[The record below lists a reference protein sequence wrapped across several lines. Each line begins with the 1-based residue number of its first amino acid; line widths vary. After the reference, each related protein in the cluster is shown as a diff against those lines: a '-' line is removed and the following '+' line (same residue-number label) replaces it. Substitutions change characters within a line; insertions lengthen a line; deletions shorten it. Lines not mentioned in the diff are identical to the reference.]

1 MRECHEGVGTAMKAR
16 YLFLVA
22 SVLVLIAGCGAKK
35 AVMMGPIG
43 PEGAATLQYMNL
55 VSLKHRAVAVKLV
68 AVQDKPVA
76 EGIGELVELP
86 PGTYGLTFRWL
97 KADDD
102 VAVVLLPSGAMTG
115 APSAVLTE
123 PARRYQINARLE
135 PRRTY
140 RVRVSSQN
148 ALPDRLCLESR
159 PSVDDELAF
168 YKSGHSWQDSRID
181 GCGG

>member
-1 MRECHEGVGTAMKAR
+1 MRVR
-16 YLFLVA
+16 NWLLVT

-35 AVMMGPIG
+35 AVMLGPIG

-55 VSLKHRAVAVKLV
+55 VSLEHQAVAVKLV

-76 EGIGELVELP
+76 EGFGELIELP
-86 PGTYGLTFRWL
+86 PGSYGLTFRWL

-115 APSAVLTE
+115 APSAALTE
-123 PARRYQINARLE
+123 PAKRYQINARLE

-140 RVRVSSQN
+140 RVRLSSQS
-148 ALPDRLCLESR
+148 ALPNRLCLESR
-159 PSVDDELAF
+159 PSVEDELAF
-168 YKSGHSWQDSRID
+168 YKSGRSWPDSRID